1 MSAFNL
7 SPSETRIEGVTQ
19 SRIGIEKQGG
29 LREKSHQKNKT
40 KLPKL
45 CAII

>member
-7 SPSETRIEGVTQ
+7 RTSETRIEGVTQ
-19 SRIGIEKQGG
+19 SRKGIEKQGG
-29 LREKSHQKNKT
+29 PKRKSHQKNKIE
-40 KLPKL
+40 LPKL